1 MQHLK
6 GMNGHEGMYCEI
18 HSKMWGLCDCCRANM
33 SRMRAELRRQSA
45 PFPSV
50 STSLKAASYSS
61 ILPVKRMLSWA
72 CKEHSQAWGTR
83 MEEHN
88 GMCPCS
94 KYGNGAS
101 SK

>member
-72 CKEHSQAWGTR
+72 CKKHSQPSA
-83 MEEHN
+83 
-88 GMCPCS
+88 GMGHQGGRAQWHVPLL
-94 KYGNGAS
+94 KVWERR
-101 SK
+101 